1 MTSRLMLKQEY
12 PPTQVQPQSSATR
25 DDGHW
30 QPPHFDYAALDKVD
44 AEAGSIL
51 IALANQEPLKV
62 CVSQV
67 FVCLFLFLFLSL
79 VNVPP
84 FFLSMTPPNIDI

>member
-67 FVCLFLFLFLSL
+67 FDSV
-79 VNVPP
+79 
-84 FFLSMTPPNIDI
+84 